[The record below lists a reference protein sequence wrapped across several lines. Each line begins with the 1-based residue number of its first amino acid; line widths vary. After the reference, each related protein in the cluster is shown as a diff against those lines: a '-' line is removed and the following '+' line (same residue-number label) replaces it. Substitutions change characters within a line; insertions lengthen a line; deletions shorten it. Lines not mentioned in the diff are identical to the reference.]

1 MERTFQSYSVSSY
14 IGGWL
19 SFTPGHLC
27 DAVGDA
33 PYIKGLSSR
42 LPCNA
47 AEERVDSSI
56 GEGIEG
62 RYRQVFHV
70 KHLTTGRRRELTKGA
85 MSRSI

>member
-1 MERTFQSYSVSSY
+1 M
-14 IGGWL
+14 
-19 SFTPGHLC
+19 P
-27 DAVGDA
+27 AVTCVMLWA
-33 PYIKGLSSR
+33 TSPYVKRLSSR
-42 LPCNA
+42 LSGSS